1 MTGRLH
7 GWSALLATYAAVG
20 GLWLLL
26 GRDPGPSP
34 EVDEVRCKGAAAS
47 LMVFRQVPGGAERVA
62 EGTPVRPG
70 DRLQL
75 AYRPAPCRTRFGVVA
90 SVDSRD
96 HVTLHLPDHPGRAP
110 RLSPRN
116 LTALPSAFEL
126 DDDAGFERFVLVT
139 AETPFST
146 AAVVQYLRGA
156 GRKLPP
162 GLQATEVTLPK

>member
-96 HVTLHLPDHPGRAP
+96 HVTLHLPDQLQRIGDHVPAADGVDRP
-110 RLSPRN
+110 VP
-116 LTALPSAFEL
+116 
-126 DDDAGFERFVLVT
+126 DLVEH
-139 AETPFST
+139 ADRC
-146 AAVVQYLRGA
+146 A
-156 GRKLPP
+156 
-162 GLQATEVTLPK
+162 